1 MDTLGGDTEALGFDM
16 PTMMNQPQQVF
27 GRYNSDGSP
36 VPPAASMAAYQ
47 DDPTGDEVND
57 AKRRR
62 IARV

>member
-1 MDTLGGDTEALGFDM
+1 
-16 PTMMNQPQQVF
+16 MMNQPRQIF

-36 VPPAASMAAYQ
+36 VPPAASMAAFQ
-47 DDPTGDEVND
+47 DDPTIGMGDEVND